1 MSIQGKQFR
10 TEITEAG
17 ELKLSLETV
26 DFRDPKDDEVLVKV
40 GASQLIHRILVAL
53 WPCRYES
60 GYVRWHAGCANGD
73 SKNS

>member
-26 DFRDPKDDEVLVKV
+26 DFPDPKDDEVLVKV
-40 GASQLIHRILVAL
+40 GASPSLYPQTIFNL
-53 WPCRYES
+53 C
-60 GYVRWHAGCANGD
+60 
-73 SKNS
+73 

>member
-26 DFRDPKDDEVLVKV
+26 DFREPKDDEVLVKV
-40 GASQLIHRILVAL
+40 GH
-53 WPCRYES
+53 P
-60 GYVRWHAGCANGD
+60 D
-73 SKNS
+73 

>member
-26 DFRDPKDDEVLVKV
+26 DFREPKDDEVLVKV
-40 GASQLIHRILVAL
+40 GASPLILRILVCSLAL
-53 WPCRYES
+53 QI
-60 GYVRWHAGCANGD
+60 
-73 SKNS
+73 